1 MPDRIR
7 QKIQEQTFFPW
18 AWPGFLTNGTV
29 RIGLFQGM
37 FERKNRAHQL
47 QFDHSTLKTAPAMLV
62 GS

>member
-1 MPDRIR
+1 
-7 QKIQEQTFFPW
+7 
-18 AWPGFLTNGTV
+18 
-29 RIGLFQGM
+29 M